1 VRVAGLFFGAALVCA
16 AADPGL
22 LRFAP
27 ADSRFFSG
35 IQVAQSLRT
44 PFGQYV
50 VSQMEP
56 DDEDLRKLVSEAGI
70 DIRRDVESILIGT
83 AGDSEDS
90 RSLIIA
96 RGQFHP
102 EQFIAAASARGA
114 SVAAWHGIQ
123 VATLKGAKSE
133 SAVAFVDAGVA
144 LVGDAETVRAAIDRS
159 GASSNLSPEFQARM
173 RELSA
178 TYDAWFLSNGPPG
191 DFVAGKLAD
200 QNLGDAVHSNLLAA
214 VVEASGG
221 LKFDPDGVRFRGTAV
236 ARSQK
241 DASALRDVVKFI
253 AGLVQVDKASKA
265 TLVQS
270 LEATADGNVVR
281 LSLSMPE
288 AVVEQLF
295 LKAQAGKADVR

>member
-1 VRVAGLFFGAALVCA
+1 
-16 AADPGL
+16 
-22 LRFAP
+22 
-27 ADSRFFSG
+27 
-35 IQVAQSLRT
+35 
-44 PFGQYV
+44 
-50 VSQMEP
+50 MEP

-83 AGDSEDS
+83 AGDSENS

-114 SVAAWHGIQ
+114 SVATWHGVQ
-123 VATLKGAKSE
+123 VATLKGAKNE
-133 SAVAFVDAGVA
+133 GAVAFVDSEVA

-159 GASSNLSPEFQARM
+159 GASPNLSPELQARM

-191 DFVAGKLAD
+191 DFFAGKLTD
-200 QNLGDAVHSNLLAA
+200 ENLGDAVHSNLLAA

-221 LKFDPDGVRFRGTAV
+221 LKFEPDGVRFAGTAV
-236 ARSQK
+236 ARSAK
-241 DASALRDVVKFI
+241 DASALRDVVKFV
-253 AGLVQVDKASKA
+253 AGLVQVDKASKT
-265 TLVQS
+265 TLAQS
-270 LEATADGNVVR
+270 LEATAEGNVVR

-295 LKAQAGKADVR
+295 LKAQAAQH